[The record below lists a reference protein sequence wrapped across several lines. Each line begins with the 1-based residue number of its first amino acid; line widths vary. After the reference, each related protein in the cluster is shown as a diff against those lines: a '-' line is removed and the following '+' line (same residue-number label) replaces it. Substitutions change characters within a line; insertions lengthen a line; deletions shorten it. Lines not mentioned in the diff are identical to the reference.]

1 VASAIQLSCPELA
14 MNTGLVAP
22 QPSRE
27 TRSAA
32 CETPTS
38 DC

>member
-14 MNTGLVAP
+14 INTGLVAP
-22 QPSRE
+22 QPSTE
-27 TRSAA
+27 TRRTA